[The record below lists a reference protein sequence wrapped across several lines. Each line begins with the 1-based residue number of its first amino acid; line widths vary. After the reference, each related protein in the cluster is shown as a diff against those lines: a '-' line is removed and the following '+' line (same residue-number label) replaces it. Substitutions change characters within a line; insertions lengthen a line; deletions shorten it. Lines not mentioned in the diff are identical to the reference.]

1 MYLGLDR
8 AETNCGH
15 TGHLKK
21 NMGLNHIY
29 PISCQVGIE
38 ALMQNL
44 GGVWRRLGLKPGGMK
59 GYRLNKELA
68 FSVRRTSSQKNMS

>member
-8 AETNCGH
+8 AETNCGYK
-15 TGHLKK
+15 GHLKK

-29 PISCQVGIE
+29 PVFCQVGIE

-44 GGVWRRLGLKPGGMK
+44 GGVWRQLGLKPGGMK

-68 FSVRRTSSQKNMS
+68 SSVRRTSSQKNMS